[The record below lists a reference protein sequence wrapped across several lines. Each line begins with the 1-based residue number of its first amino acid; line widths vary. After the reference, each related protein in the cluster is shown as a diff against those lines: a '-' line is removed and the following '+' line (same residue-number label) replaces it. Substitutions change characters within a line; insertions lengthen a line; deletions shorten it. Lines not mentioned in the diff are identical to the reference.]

1 MAISLKTDRLL
12 LCPLGAEHAETVQ
25 DYLLRNKA
33 FFKPW
38 SPIPAP
44 DFFELESI
52 EKRMHQEK
60 WNASQKK
67 QLRFYIFSVT
77 DKAKQYILGDI
88 HYSNLIFGAFQSCF
102 LGYKTDQRACGKGI
116 MTEALQATNAYLFEH
131 WGLHRIEAN
140 IMPSNKASLR
150 VVEKLNFDK
159 EGLAR
164 NYLNINGQW
173 EDHLRFALRK
183 D

>member
-1 MAISLKTDRLL
+1 MSILLTTDRLI

-25 DYLLRNKA
+25 DYLLRNKT

-38 SPIPAP
+38 SPIPSA
-44 DFFELESI
+44 DFYELENI

-67 QLRFYIFSVT
+67 QLRFYAFSIT
-77 DKAKQYILGDI
+77 DKAKQYILADI
-88 HYSNLIFGAFQSCF
+88 HYSNLIFGAFRSCF
-102 LGYKTDQRACGKGI
+102 LGYKTDERACGKGI
-116 MTEALQATNAYLFEH
+116 MTEALRASNAYLFEH
-131 WGLHRIEAN
+131 WGLHRMEAN

-150 VVEKLNFDK
+150 VVEKLGFES

-164 NYLNINGQW
+164 NYLNINGHW
-173 EDHLRFALRK
+173 EDHLRFALRNE
-183 D
+183 